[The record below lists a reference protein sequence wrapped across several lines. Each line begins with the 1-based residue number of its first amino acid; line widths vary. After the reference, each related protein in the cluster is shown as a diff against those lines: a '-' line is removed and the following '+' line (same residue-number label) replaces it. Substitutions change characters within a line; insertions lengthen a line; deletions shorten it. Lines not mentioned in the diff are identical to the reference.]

1 MRTVNNGIRFALAL
15 ALLWLAVLPTA
26 SRAQPFP
33 SKPIRIIVP
42 IPAGVGPEVEMRQIA
57 ARLSTLL
64 GQGVIVE
71 NRPGAAGRIA
81 TEAVIKSPADGY
93 TLLLAT
99 PSTAILEYV
108 SAAPPYDSRRD
119 LTPVSLVSST
129 AFALYVSG
137 DSPIQNL
144 AQYLQAAR
152 ARPDSVTMGTF
163 GVGGTHHMVGTWLS
177 DVAGIQLRYI
187 HYQTSPPYND
197 AARGEIS
204 SVFESVLP
212 VLGLVKS
219 GRLRPIGVS
228 GKTRH
233 AQIPE
238 VPTFAEAGLPQF
250 NPIVWSALAAPGKT
264 PPAVVEKLSA
274 AIAEVVRNPEFVKLS
289 QERSR
294 DPIGST
300 PQEFGAFFDQ
310 EHARWSAIARKA
322 GVRIE

>member
-1 MRTVNNGIRFALAL
+1 MLKANRGFRIVLAL
-15 ALLWLAVLPTA
+15 ALFGLAAVPTL
-26 SRAQPFP
+26 SRAQAFP
-33 SKPIRIIVP
+33 NKPIRIIVP

-81 TEAVIKSPADGY
+81 TDAVIKSPADGY
-93 TLLLAT
+93 TLLLTT

-108 SAAPPYDSRRD
+108 SAVPPYDSRRE

-144 AQYLQAAR
+144 AQYIQAAK
-152 ARPDSVTMGTF
+152 AKPDSITMGTF
-163 GVGGTHHMVGTWLS
+163 GIGGTHHMVSAWLS

-197 AARGEIS
+197 AARGEIN

-219 GRLRPIGVS
+219 GKLRAIGVS

-233 AQIPE
+233 AQLPDT
-238 VPTFAEAGLPQF
+238 PTYAEAGLPQF
-250 NPIVWSALAAPGKT
+250 NPIVWSALSAPAKT
-264 PPAVVEKLSA
+264 PPAVVDRLSA
-274 AIAEVVRNPEFVKLS
+274 AIAEVVRSPDFVKLS

-294 DPIGST
+294 DAIGST
-300 PQEFGAFFDQ
+300 PAEFGAFFEQ
-310 EHARWSAIARKA
+310 EHARWSAIAKKA